1 MKSAERIKYFY
12 ETIISE
18 NQIDRMAEFVS
29 PECCVKMGEKL
40 IPDGI
45 EGMKEHIQATKQTY
59 PDYRMKII
67 KQFCDGDYVISEFI
81 MEGTH
86 KGEWIGIKPTGKRLV
101 FTGINIDKITDGLIV
116 EHGGAV
122 NTFETLFEAGMIG
135 AI

>member
-18 NQIDRMAEFVS
+18 NQIERMAEFIS

-40 IPDGI
+40 IPVGI
-45 EGMKEHIQATKQTY
+45 DGMKEHIKATKQTY

-86 KGEWIGIKPTGKRLV
+86 KGEWIGIKPTGKQLV
-101 FTGINIDKITDGLIV
+101 FTGVDIDKEIDGLIV

>member
-12 ETIISE
+12 ETVISE
-18 NQIDRMAEFVS
+18 NQIERMAEFIS

-40 IPDGI
+40 IPVGI
-45 EGMKEHIQATKQTY
+45 EGMKEHIKATKQTY
-59 PDYRMKII
+59 PDYRMKIT

-86 KGEWIGIKPTGKRLV
+86 KGEWIGIKPTGKQLV
-101 FTGINIDKITDGLIV
+101 FTGVDIDKVIDGLIV
-116 EHGGAV
+116 EHGGAT

>member
-1 MKSAERIKYFY
+1 MKSAERVKYFY
-12 ETIISE
+12 ETVISE
-18 NQIDRMAEFVS
+18 NQLERMAEFIS
-29 PECCVKMGEKL
+29 SECCVKMGEKL
-40 IPDGI
+40 IPVGI
-45 EGMKEHIQATKQTY
+45 EGMKEHIKATKQTY

-101 FTGINIDKITDGLIV
+101 FTGINIDKITNGLIV

-135 AI
+135 AK

>member
-12 ETIISE
+12 ETVISE
-18 NQIDRMAEFVS
+18 NQIERMAEFIS

-40 IPDGI
+40 IPVGI
-45 EGMKEHIQATKQTY
+45 EGMKEHIKATKQTY

-81 MEGTH
+81 MEGKH

-101 FTGINIDKITDGLIV
+101 FTGVDIDKLIDGLIV